1 MQIYVFWLAGT
12 VPFVKKHIPGKLL
25 FFGGLL
31 LWLCFFHTRIIDN
44 DRIGFFAN
52 ILEFVSM
59 TWMAVLFLTFIPVL
73 VSDLVTGF
81 GCFLPR
87 YAQSVRGSALIIG
100 LLLSATALIQG
111 LRPPVV
117 NNHEIFLSGLRDELD
132 GITIVAISDLH
143 LGSLI
148 GTQWLEALRAQ
159 VSGQKPDIIF
169 LLGDISEGHGE
180 STEKL
185 LPVLNRFSAPLGVWA
200 VLGNHEFHSH
210 RNMEKSLIEKT
221 SHNLLRNSW
230 REIRPGLILAGIDD
244 LGSRRQ
250 SGRNDDLISASLK
263 NRPQGATILISHN
276 PLQLE
281 KAADAGVDLMISGH
295 THGGQ
300 IWPFNYMVGSRH
312 PFLEGLHQIKM
323 MNLIISRGA
332 GTWGPRMRLWRPGE
346 ILRITLHPKKNFK
359 NCGSISVTQCLPA

>member
-1 MQIYVFWLAGT
+1 MQIYVFWRAGT
-12 VPFVKKHIPGKLL
+12 VPFVKNHIPGKVL

-31 LWLCFFHTRIIDN
+31 LWLCFFLTRILDN
-44 DRIGFFAN
+44 NRIGFFTN
-52 ILEFVSM
+52 ILELVSM
-59 TWMAVLFLTFIPVL
+59 TWMAILFLTFIPVL

-87 YAQSVRGSALIIG
+87 YAHSARGLALIAG
-100 LLLSATALIQG
+100 LFLSAIALIQG
-111 LRPPVV
+111 LRPPVIE
-117 NNHEIFLSGLRDELD
+117 NYEMYLSGLRDELD
-132 GITIVAISDLH
+132 GFTIVAISDLH

-148 GTQWLEALRAQ
+148 GTEWLEALRTQ
-159 VSGQKPDIIF
+159 ISGQKPDIIF

-221 SHNLLRNSW
+221 SFNLLRNSW
-230 REIRPGLILAGIDD
+230 REIRPGLILAGVDD
-244 LGSRRQ
+244 LASSRQ
-250 SGRNDDLISASLK
+250 SGRDDDLISASLK

-300 IWPFNYMVGSRH
+300 IWPFNFMVGSRY

-346 ILRITLHPKKNFK
+346 ILRITLHPKKN
-359 NCGSISVTQCLPA
+359 L